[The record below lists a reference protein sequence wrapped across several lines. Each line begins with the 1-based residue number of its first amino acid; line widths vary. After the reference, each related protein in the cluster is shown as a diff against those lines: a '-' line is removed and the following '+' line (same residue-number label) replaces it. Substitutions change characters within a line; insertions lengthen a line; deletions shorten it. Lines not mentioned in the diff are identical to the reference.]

1 MGKYVQYINV
11 NSNCAF
17 LRPET
22 SRARPM
28 LYIIT
33 DRTNQRSW
41 SDVGQIR
48 VISIGVFCAESQTF
62 FSRNA
67 TRAGSEEGP
76 LFSQAIKFQTFCKE
90 WNSDFPPV
98 RIYFMFRLSSNN
110 ILRVTSN
117 FAYVGL
123 TITAR
128 FKSNLP
134 KKDLKHKSAVCS
146 NGSFIR

>member
-1 MGKYVQYINV
+1 
-11 NSNCAF
+11 
-17 LRPET
+17 
-22 SRARPM
+22 M

-33 DRTNQRSW
+33 DRTNQRLW

-90 WNSDFPPV
+90 WNSDCPPV

-110 ILRVTSN
+110 ILCVISN

-134 KKDLKHKSAVCS
+134 K
-146 NGSFIR
+146 